1 MIALVTESC
10 LTLWD
15 PWTVAHQTPLS
26 IGLSRQ
32 EYWSGV
38 LFLQGIFPTRH
49 WSCIAGGFFTCWAI
63 GGLCDKLCFIIL
75 LTIML
80 LSPHH
85 NPESESEVSQSC
97 LTLCDPVDCS
107 PPGSSVRG
115 ILQVRILEWVA
126 ISFSR
131 GSSGPRDQTQVS
143 RTAGRR
149 FNLWA
154 TSPHH
159 NPEVGPIVVPTS
171 QRRKPRQLNF
181 SRSKERSNSNYSR
194 EFKLPQSIFQNPW
207 V

>member
-1 MIALVTESC
+1 MRAYLPAYMPKGNWIQYKSPIQNSALGAWKNKNLKCSLKQVGMNRGLWELWVPVENTRESSIAYV
-10 LTLWD
+10 
-15 PWTVAHQTPLS
+15 
-26 IGLSRQ
+26 
-32 EYWSGV
+32 
-38 LFLQGIFPTRH
+38 
-49 WSCIAGGFFTCWAI
+49 
-63 GGLCDKLCFIIL
+63 
-75 LTIML
+75 
-80 LSPHH
+80 
-85 NPESESEVSQSC
+85 SESEVSQSC